1 MALHSYLR
9 LATSASLIA
18 LGGIAGIGALSL
30 LLPLPSD
37 TEKKIVAQSDA
48 AEAATPCSEQSWWRL
63 DRTCLTRRDLPWMSG
78 QGGPSTATF
87 QPARPAD
94 KSPSQLAE
102 SQGAPTTPPAAQK
115 PVPQKPAAPSAMPP
129 AAAPSEPT
137 QGNNVTIPALPPA
150 ATERKPPKRTVE
162 VQDDGTPP
170 PTRWRSVRRPAAKPR
185 PVASTTSGDEERE
198 PAPKKTFRR
207 ERAAKTPPRVAAK
220 PSSKVVAEDEAEDTP
235 KRARK
240 PSNRNALNAVRRFGD
255 SLPDVPIDAYA
266 GDGTRRKV
274 IIRPTSIQDYYYY
287 SVPR

>member
-30 LLPLPSD
+30 LLPSD
-37 TEKKIVAQSDA
+37 IEKKVVAQTDA
-48 AEAATPCSEQSWWRL
+48 PEAATPCAEQSWWRL
-63 DRTCLTRRDLPWMSG
+63 DRSCLTRRDLPWMSG

-102 SQGAPTTPPAAQK
+102 SQLAPTPPQDPRK
-115 PVPQKPAAPSAMPP
+115 PAPQKPGASGATPPSAAPLEPAQGSNVTAP
-129 AAAPSEPT
+129 AAPASPPVASE
-137 QGNNVTIPALPPA
+137 
-150 ATERKPPKRTVE
+150 RRPPKRTVE
-162 VQDDGTPP
+162 VKEDDTPP
-170 PTRWRSVRRPAAKPR
+170 PSRWRAARPPAAKAR
-185 PVASTTSGDEERE
+185 SVVSTTSDDEEQ
-198 PAPKKTFRR
+198 APKKTFRR

-220 PSSKVVAEDEAEDTP
+220 PSSKVVAEDEADDTP